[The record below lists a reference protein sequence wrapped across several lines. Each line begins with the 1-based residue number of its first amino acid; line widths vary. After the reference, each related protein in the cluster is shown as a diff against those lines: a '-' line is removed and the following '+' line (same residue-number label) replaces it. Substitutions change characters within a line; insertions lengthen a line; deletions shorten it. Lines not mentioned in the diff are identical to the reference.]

1 MIILSEVTDSSETK
15 LLTPFK
21 GPKIFITSSSFLTI
35 IFFSVTLIPRFVG
48 LLPFNTSLI
57 EAKNSSA
64 DVPQLNLTSQ

>member
-1 MIILSEVTDSSETK
+1 VIILSEVTDSSETK
-15 LLTPFK
+15 LLTPF
-21 GPKIFITSSSFLTI
+21 ITSSAFLTI